1 MSKEIRIL
9 TGLHAGAR
17 LSLGA
22 GIQCIGK
29 DNNAKVRISDWDSAE
44 LWIDVSVDDEIH
56 QVNLDSALEDASQ
69 LIFRNFDPRR
79 FGDIVIAFGDEDAK
93 WPSDLELLE
102 QVFRPPT
109 PQVTTSKPKPVTHK
123 VVKVWSVVL
132 AICVT
137 FFGITV
143 TSAKQFSE
151 PKAIARNAYLDTIPK
166 LRECI
171 KQHNLPE
178 LEIHSEGKKLTLK
191 GFINS
196 SVELQNILQELNKIA
211 PNQVQPKVTVVSD
224 VLENLKSS
232 VGDSNLTFQY
242 MGNGIFNISGTT
254 PQAEKD
260 QNILNRLRED
270 LGTNLIKFELHIQP
284 ADEGFPK
291 NTDIAV
297 QTETMQYVQTSDG
310 IRHFTSMPEN

>member
-17 LSLGA
+17 LSLDT

-29 DNNAKVRISDWDSAE
+29 DNNAKVRISDWNSAE
-44 LWIDVSVDDEIH
+44 LWIEVSEDDDIH
-56 QVNLDSALEDASQ
+56 QVNPDSRLEDASQ
-69 LIFRNFDPRR
+69 LHFKNFEPRR

-102 QVFRPPT
+102 QVFRPPA
-109 PQVTTSKPKPVTHK
+109 PRTTTNKPKPVTHK
-123 VVKVWSVVL
+123 VVKVWGAIL
-132 AICVT
+132 AICAI

-151 PKAIARNAYLDTIPK
+151 PKAITRNVYLDTIPK

-171 KQHNLPE
+171 RQHNLPE
-178 LEIHSEGKKLTLK
+178 LEIHSDGKKLALK

-196 SVELQNILQELNKIA
+196 SAELQNILQALNKIA
-211 PNQVQPKVTVVSD
+211 PDQVQPKVTVVSD

-270 LGTNLIKFELHIQP
+270 LGTNLAKFELHIQP